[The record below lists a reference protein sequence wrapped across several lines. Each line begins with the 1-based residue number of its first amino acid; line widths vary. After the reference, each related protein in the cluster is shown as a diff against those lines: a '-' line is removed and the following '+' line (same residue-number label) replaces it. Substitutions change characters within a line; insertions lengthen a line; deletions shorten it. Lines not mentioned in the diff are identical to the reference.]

1 MTPTLIGRWQ
11 TRLLLL
17 GTLGVA
23 VTLIFG
29 RLYDDFITP
38 LTLLAYAMALGFI
51 WDFAYNFV
59 QGLRWDRDWP
69 PVFQLTTGIIEG
81 TFLWILVVIANAN
94 WFGLPALNGVS
105 SEMTFW
111 MFLAHYT
118 TVWLTT
124 FLASQ
129 GLLRIIFPRWR
140 FSGGKWI

>member
-23 VTLIFG
+23 DTLIFG
-29 RLYDDFITP
+29 RLYNDFITP

-69 PVFQLTTGIIEG
+69 PVFQLIAGIIEG
-81 TFLWILVVIANAN
+81 AFLWSLVVIANAN
-94 WFGLPALNGVS
+94 WFGLPALYGVS
-105 SEMTFW
+105 PNITFF

-118 TVWLTT
+118 TVWLTA

-140 FSGGKWI
+140 FSGGKWM